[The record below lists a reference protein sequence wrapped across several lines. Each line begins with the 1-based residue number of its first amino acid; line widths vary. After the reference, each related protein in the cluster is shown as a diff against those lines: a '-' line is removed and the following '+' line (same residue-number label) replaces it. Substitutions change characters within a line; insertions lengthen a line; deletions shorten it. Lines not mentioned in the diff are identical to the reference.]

1 VNIIQVVG
9 YKKSGKTTLTS
20 KLIKMATDMG
30 YQVGSCKHHGHGTP
44 DVLPGT
50 DSDRHQQAGAL
61 ISGVEGGGTL
71 NLSILNKKWTLEKIL
86 EFYRLIE
93 LDFIVVEGFKQ
104 EIFPKI
110 VLVRSDEDLH
120 LAADLDNVIAV
131 VGENIPKLNPEKG
144 VRYFKSFHQADFE
157 TWFIDYLNLI
167 NR

>member
-1 VNIIQVVG
+1 MNIIQVVG
-9 YKKSGKTTLTS
+9 YKKSGKTTLSS
-20 KLIKMATDMG
+20 KLIKISSEKG

-50 DSDRHQQAGAL
+50 DSARHQKAGAL

-93 LDFIVVEGFKQ
+93 LDLIIVEGFKQ
-104 EIFPKI
+104 ETFPKI
-110 VLVRSDEDLH
+110 VLVRRDEDLH
-120 LAADLDNVIAV
+120 LTADLENVIAV
-131 VGENIPKLNPEKG
+131 VGENISKLKTEKG
-144 VRYFKSFHQADFE
+144 VRNFQSFHQEDFE

-167 NR
+167 KR